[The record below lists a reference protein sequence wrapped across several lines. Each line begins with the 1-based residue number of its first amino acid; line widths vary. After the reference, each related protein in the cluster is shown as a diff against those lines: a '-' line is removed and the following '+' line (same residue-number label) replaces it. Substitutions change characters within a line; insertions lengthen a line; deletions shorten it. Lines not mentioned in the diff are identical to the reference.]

1 MHQMRAR
8 RGRIL
13 YRSVKE
19 RRRGTN
25 SLLRVPGMQ
34 TYLVYQQLN
43 QRLNKLELKYRL
55 EWIDGLGCG
64 SLLIQFYFL
73 KNVMELRFGAVRG

>member
-1 MHQMRAR
+1 MRAR

-55 EWIDGLGCG
+55 EWIDGVGCG
-64 SLLIQFYFL
+64 SFLIQFYFL
-73 KNVMELRFGAVRG
+73 KYVMELGFGAVRG